1 MEQAT
6 LVRVHTKE
14 VGTRRFNAITV
25 VLADLHLTC
34 DWTNRRQLRLAKR
47 LAESHGALFQVD
59 PVLRERVDAEL
70 QRPSAASGAKS
81 TRAEAKG
88 QP

>member
-14 VGTRRFNAITV
+14 VGARRFNAITV
-25 VLADLHLTC
+25 VLADLHLSC
-34 DWTNRRQLRLAKR
+34 DWTNPRQLRLAKR
-47 LAESHGALFQVD
+47 LADSHGAVFQVD
-59 PVLRERVDAEL
+59 PALQERVDGEL
-70 QRPSAASGAKS
+70 HRPSAARGAKS